1 MIAEARAL
9 LGALLEHRLALLE
22 HRLALAL
29 AAAGRTGERDLAAI
43 AAVRTD
49 RNEAIAVHA
58 ALLYW
63 LPADDPAWPDVAM
76 TVGRLSYDRYSHAW
90 RDPEAPAPDDLDAA
104 CDLLLRAAPSAEAD
118 ERTARYLVLALRD
131 RQRLLACPADTSAL
145 MTWGQ
150 RLLAFPDAGGLGRAS
165 LQDLLE
171 LELRNRTESLARA
184 GSRGPW
190 GLQPL
195 SLTGKPVLT
204 ARPVLTGARGAGG
217 GHADRTGI
225 REHARARQRERGEH
239 LYDVRGDPWAQAC
252 PGPRRGMVRGVLD
265 GGMRVPAGARQFTVR
280 AAPAAA
286 GQPAER

>member
-1 MIAEARAL
+1 MTDIANRPVLNGQGLDTAIEHARAALAALLRVPVGGDGAAYPGPAPGDWGAGGSYPGHGPGDRGAGISYLKMIAEARAL

-76 TVGRLSYDRYSHAW
+76 TVGRLSYDRYSDAW
-90 RDPEAPAPDDLDAA
+90 PDAEAPDPDDLDAA
-104 CDLLLRAAPSAEAD
+104 CDLLLRAAPSAEAEAEAESD

-145 MTWGQ
+145 MIWGE
-150 RLLAFPDAGGLGRAS
+150 RLLAFPGAGGLGRAD
-165 LQDLLE
+165 LHDLLE
-171 LELRNRTESLARA
+171 LELINRAESLAQA
-184 GSRGPW
+184 GSWGPE
-190 GLQPL
+190 GLR
-195 SLTGKPVLT
+195 SLRLT
-204 ARPVLTGARGAGG
+204 VSL
-217 GHADRTGI
+217 
-225 REHARARQRERGEH
+225 
-239 LYDVRGDPWAQAC
+239 V
-252 PGPRRGMVRGVLD
+252 
-265 GGMRVPAGARQFTVR
+265 
-280 AAPAAA
+280 
-286 GQPAER
+286 